1 MAFRLLTL
9 GELRLLDLS
18 GSAVSFPEKG
28 LLILAY
34 LFAHPQR
41 TQSRSALSRLLWD
54 KVEPAQAYTNLRKTL
69 SRIEARQQEL
79 GNCFIEITA
88 SDIKLDERTIQ
99 CDVAGLQTQPSP
111 DALSDLRALVG
122 LFSRLFLENVD
133 SANGTLSAWIKQ
145 QREQH
150 LARLRETLMT
160 AIPIAKSASDIA
172 LVKDAALR
180 IFQHD
185 PDDEMIVAVL
195 AETYSAEGKVQ
206 TARNIFDGQ
215 KQKLWGNL
223 TLGPDIHALNVV
235 RKVFEKQHGSVSAS
249 QQESGDRAVAKA
261 ANTEP
266 RRAVP
271 RLVLLP
277 PVESVAGSQPFLPV
291 ADALIEDVTIA
302 LCSLTSVSVVA
313 PYTAAQIGRHSD
325 KANTIAQ
332 HSISYVLDTK
342 LTGHG
347 GQRSLFVQL
356 IYFANDEVIWA
367 DRYDMERDSLAAQRR
382 QIARRISMAITGQI
396 ERNELARE
404 YFERS
409 PTAYHHYLLG
419 QRHLKNLGL
428 PDIRRARKEF
438 RTALHESPYF
448 SPALSGIART
458 YSREWLITARGDT
471 QLLKEAEKHANQ
483 AIAAGQ
489 DMVGGY
495 RELGV
500 AKLLLGG
507 IDESVEALELAETL
521 SPHYADV
528 AADYAD
534 TLVHA
539 SKPGQALEK
548 IGKAIDLNPL
558 SPDVYLWTAAGA
570 SYCLEEYDQALSYID
585 RMADSG
591 LANRLAAASWAML
604 GNQRRAKTFVRK
616 ARETN
621 PDFDV
626 DTWLAVVPL
635 KEQWQK
641 DHYRDGLRKAG
652 F

>member
-9 GELRLLDLS
+9 GELRLVDPS

-28 LLILAY
+28 LLVLAY

-41 TQSRSALSRLLWD
+41 SQSRSVLSRLLWD
-54 KVEPAQAYTNLRKTL
+54 KVEPAQAFTNLRKTL

-79 GNCFIEITA
+79 GDCLIEITT
-88 SDIKLDERTIQ
+88 SDIKLDDRTIQ
-99 CDVAGLQTQPSP
+99 CDVAGLQTLPSS
-111 DALSDLRALVG
+111 DALSDLRTLVG
-122 LFSRLFLENVD
+122 LFSCLFLESIE
-133 SANGTLSAWIKQ
+133 SAGDALSAWIRQ
-145 QREQH
+145 QQQQH
-150 LARLRETLMT
+150 LTRLRETLT
-160 AIPIAKSASDIA
+160 AAIPVAKSTSDVA
-172 LVKDAALR
+172 LVKEAALR

-185 PDDEMIVAVL
+185 PDDEMIVTVL
-195 AETYSAEGKVQ
+195 AETYSTEGKVR

-235 RKVFEKQHGSVSAS
+235 RKVFEKQRGLASAP
-249 QQESGDRAVAKA
+249 QRDSGDPSVARVDTGHKR
-261 ANTEP
+261 P
-266 RRAVP
+266 IP

-277 PVESVAGSQPFLPV
+277 PVENVAGSQPFLPFV
-291 ADALIEDVTIA
+291 DALIEDVTIA

-325 KANTIAQ
+325 KADTIAQ

-342 LTGHG
+342 LSGHG
-347 GQRSLFVQL
+347 ALRSLFVQL

-367 DRYDMERDSLAAQRR
+367 DRYDMEKDSLAVQRR
-382 QIARRISMAITGQI
+382 QIARRISMAITGQV

-438 RTALHESPYF
+438 RTALHDSPYF

-548 IGKAIDLNPL
+548 IEKAIDLNPL

-570 SYCLEEYDQALSYID
+570 SYCLGEYEQALSYIEG
-585 RMADSG
+585 MADSG
-591 LANRLAAASWAML
+591 LANRLSAASWAML
-604 GNQRRAKTFVRK
+604 GNQRRAKSFVRK

>member
-9 GELRLLDLS
+9 GELRLLDPS
-18 GSAVSFPEKG
+18 GNVASFPEKG
-28 LLILAY
+28 LLILTY

-41 TQSRSALSRLLWD
+41 TQSRSLLSRLLWD
-54 KVEPAQAYTNLRKTL
+54 KVEAAQAYTNLRKTL
-69 SRIEARQQEL
+69 SRIDARQQEL
-79 GNCFIEITA
+79 GHRFIEMTQ
-88 SDIKLDERTIQ
+88 SDIKLDGSAIQ
-99 CDVAGLQTQPSP
+99 CDVARLQMPP
-111 DALSDLRALVG
+111 AADVLSELRSLVG
-122 LFSRLFLENVD
+122 LFSRLFLESVD
-133 SANGTLSAWIKQ
+133 STNDTLSAWIKQ

-150 LARLRETLMT
+150 LGRLRETLMEAVPLAT
-160 AIPIAKSASDIA
+160 SASDIA

-180 IFQHD
+180 IFQYD
-185 PDDEMIVAVL
+185 PDDEMIVALL
-195 AETYSAEGKVQ
+195 AETYSTEGKVR

-235 RKVFEKQHGSVSAS
+235 RKVFEKQRGPGHVLPHV
-249 QQESGDRAVAKA
+249 DRHLGVPDVDTVLK
-261 ANTEP
+261 
-266 RRAVP
+266 RAVP

-277 PVESVAGSQPFLPV
+277 PVESVAGSQPLLPF

-332 HSISYVLDTK
+332 HSIAYVLDTK

-347 GQRSLFVQL
+347 AQSSLFVQL
-356 IYFANDEVIWA
+356 VYFANDEVIWA
-367 DRYDMERDSLAAQRR
+367 DRYDMERDGLAAQRR

-419 QRHLKNLGL
+419 QRHLKHLGL

-438 RTALHESPYF
+438 RAALHDSPYF

-539 SKPGQALEK
+539 SEPRQALEK
-548 IGKAIDLNPL
+548 IEKAIDLNPL
-558 SPDVYLWTAAGA
+558 SPDVYLWTGAGA
-570 SYCLEEYDQALSYID
+570 SYCLGEYDQALSYID

-591 LANRLAAASWAML
+591 LANRLSAASWAML
-604 GNQRRAKTFVRK
+604 GNQRRAKSFVRK

-626 DTWLAVVPL
+626 DTWLAAVPL

>member
-1 MAFRLLTL
+1 MAFRLQTL
-9 GELRLLDLS
+9 GELRLLDPS
-18 GSAVSFPEKG
+18 GNAVSFPEKG

-41 TQSRSALSRLLWD
+41 AQSRSALSRLLWD

-79 GNCFIEITA
+79 GHCFIEITA
-88 SDIKLDERTIQ
+88 SDIKLYDRTIQ
-99 CDVAGLQTQPSP
+99 CDVTGLHRLPSADP
-111 DALSDLRALVG
+111 LSDLRALVG
-122 LFSRLFLENVD
+122 LLSRLFLESIESTED
-133 SANGTLSAWIKQ
+133 TLSAWIKQ
-145 QREQH
+145 QQYQH
-150 LARLRETLMT
+150 LTRLRETLMA
-160 AIPIAKSASDIA
+160 AIPLAKSASDIA
-172 LVKDAALR
+172 LVKEAALR

-195 AETYSAEGKVQ
+195 AETYSTEGKVR
-206 TARNIFDGQ
+206 TARDIFNGQ
-215 KQKLWGNL
+215 KQKLWGTL

-235 RKVFEKQHGSVSAS
+235 RKVFEKQRGGVSAPR
-249 QQESGDRAVAKA
+249 QDSGDPFFAKA
-261 ANTEP
+261 DKGFKRP
-266 RRAVP
+266 IP

-277 PVESVAGSQPFLPV
+277 PVESVAGNQPFLPF

-325 KANTIAQ
+325 KADTIAQ

-347 GQRSLFVQL
+347 AQCNLFVQL

-367 DRYDMERDSLAAQRR
+367 DRYDMEKDSLAAQRR
-382 QIARRISMAITGQI
+382 QIARRISMAITGQV

-438 RTALHESPYF
+438 RTALHDSPYF

-471 QLLKEAEKHANQ
+471 QLLKEAERHANQ

-539 SKPGQALEK
+539 SKPAQALEK
-548 IGKAIDLNPL
+548 IEKAIDLNPL
-558 SPDVYLWTAAGA
+558 SPDVYLWTGAGA
-570 SYCLEEYDQALSYID
+570 SYCLGEYEQALSYID
-585 RMADSG
+585 RMTDSA
-591 LANRLAAASWAML
+591 LANRLSAASWAML
-604 GNQRRAKTFVRK
+604 GNQRRAKSFVRK
-616 ARETN
+616 TRETN

-626 DTWLAVVPL
+626 DTWLAAVPL

>member
-1 MAFRLLTL
+1 M
-9 GELRLLDLS
+9 
-18 GSAVSFPEKG
+18 SFPEKG

-34 LFAHPQR
+34 LFSHPKR
-41 TQSRSALSRLLWD
+41 AQSRSAVSRLLWD

-69 SRIEARQQEL
+69 SRIEARQREL
-79 GNCFIEITA
+79 GHCFIKIAA
-88 SDIKLDERTIQ
+88 SDIKLDDRTLE
-99 CDVAGLQTQPSP
+99 CDAAGLQTPPSS

-122 LFSRLFLENVD
+122 LFGRLFLESIESTGD
-133 SANGTLSAWIKQ
+133 GLSSWVKQ
-145 QREQH
+145 QQQQH
-150 LARLRETLMT
+150 LTRLRETLMT
-160 AIPIAKSASDIA
+160 AIPVAKSASDIA

-185 PDDEMIVAVL
+185 PDDEVIVSVL
-195 AETYSAEGKVQ
+195 AETYSTEGKVQ
-206 TARNIFDGQ
+206 AARNIFDGQ
-215 KQKLWGNL
+215 KQKLWGDL

-235 RKVFEKQHGSVSAS
+235 RKVFEKQRGSVSAS
-249 QQESGDRAVAKA
+249 QQDSGDRSVAKA
-261 ANTEP
+261 DSGLKRP
-266 RRAVP
+266 IP

-277 PVESVAGSQPFLPV
+277 PVESVPGSQPFLPF

-325 KANTIAQ
+325 KADTIAQ
-332 HSISYVLDTK
+332 HCISYVLDTK
-342 LTGHG
+342 LSGHG
-347 GQRSLFVQL
+347 AQRSLFVQL

-367 DRYDMERDSLAAQRR
+367 DRYDMEKDNLAAQRR
-382 QIARRISMAITGQI
+382 QIARRISMAITGQV

-438 RTALHESPYF
+438 RAALHDSPYF

-458 YSREWLITARGDT
+458 FSREWLITARGDT

-539 SKPGQALEK
+539 SKPGRALEK
-548 IGKAIDLNPL
+548 IEKAIDLNPL

-570 SYCLEEYDQALSYID
+570 SYCLGEYEQALSYIEG
-585 RMADSG
+585 MADSG
-591 LANRLAAASWAML
+591 LANRLSAASWAML
-604 GNQRRAKTFVRK
+604 GNQKRAKSFVRK

-635 KEQWQK
+635 KEQWQR

>member
-9 GELRLLDLS
+9 GELRLVDPS
-18 GSAVSFPEKG
+18 GNDVAFSEKG
-28 LLILAY
+28 LIILAY
-34 LFAHPQR
+34 LFVHPQR
-41 TQSRSALSRLLWD
+41 AQARTALSKLLWD
-54 KVEPAQAYTNLRKTL
+54 AVEPAQAYTNMRKSL
-69 SRIEARQQEL
+69 SRIDSRQQEL
-79 GNCFIEITA
+79 GHQFVQITA
-88 SDIKLDERTIQ
+88 SDVKLNAEAID
-99 CDVAGLQTQPSP
+99 CDIAVLQALPDP
-111 DALSDLRALVG
+111 DALIDLRALVG
-122 LFSRLFLENVD
+122 LFSHVFLENIN
-133 SANGTLSAWIKQ
+133 STGAALSAWIE
-145 QREQH
+145 QRRAH
-150 LARLRETLMT
+150 NLSRLREALIT
-160 AIPIAKSASDIA
+160 AIPIAKSAQDIA

-185 PDDEMIVAVL
+185 PDDEMIVSLL
-195 AETYSAEGKVQ
+195 AETYSTEGKVE
-206 TARNIFDGQ
+206 AFRHIYDGQ

-223 TLGPDIHALNVV
+223 TLSPDVHALNVV
-235 RKVFEKQHGSVSAS
+235 KKVFEKQRNLFSVP
-249 QQESGDRAVAKA
+249 QQGAGERLEAKA
-261 ANTEP
+261 DTGLKRP
-266 RRAVP
+266 IP

-277 PVESVAGSQPFLPV
+277 PVESSARSQPLLPV

-332 HSISYVLDTK
+332 HSISYVLDTR
-342 LTGHG
+342 LSSHG
-347 GQRSLFVQL
+347 SQRSLFVQL
-356 IYFANDEVIWA
+356 VYFANDEVIWA
-367 DRYDMERDSLAAQRR
+367 DRYDLDKESLAVQRR
-382 QIARRISMAITGQI
+382 QIARRISMAITGEI

-404 YFERS
+404 YFEQS
-409 PTAYHHYLLG
+409 PAAYHHYLLG

-438 RTALHESPYF
+438 RAALNHAPYF
-448 SPALSGIART
+448 APALSGVART
-458 YSREWLITARGDT
+458 YSREWLITARGDA
-471 QLLKEAEKHANQ
+471 QLLKEAEKHANK

-500 AKLLLGG
+500 AKMLLGG

-528 AADYAD
+528 TADYAD

-539 SKPGQALEK
+539 SKPGLALEK
-548 IGKAIDLNPL
+548 IEKAIDLNPL

-570 SYCLEEYDQALSYID
+570 NYCLEEYEQALSYIE
-585 RMADSG
+585 RMADRG
-591 LANRLAAASWAML
+591 LANRLSAASWAMI
-604 GNQRRAKTFVRK
+604 GDQKRAKSFVRK

-626 DTWLAVVPL
+626 DTWLSAVPF
-635 KEQWQK
+635 KEQWQR